1 MLEWLSVIK
10 SYLLVFV
17 SVGLILT
24 IFSLGIVKA
33 EIVNND
39 VNQRLNSY
47 VTKHGVVLDEKATN
61 NILQKCNTIQNQ
73 VTVLQANSSV
83 AVTKRLGAYS
93 NLQNEIRAIEL
104 RMMRQGVDA
113 SELDLFI
120 GKIQE
125 GQDNLTVAADNFG
138 TAADDIRLIDCQKR
152 PEQFKAGLTEL
163 KFLHKQLV
171 DTSAKLRILIE
182 KSPYTTFG
190 PLKSRLSL

>member
-1 MLEWLSVIK
+1 MIK
-10 SYLLVFV
+10 SFLLVFI
-17 SVGLILT
+17 SVGVILP
-24 IFSLGIVKA
+24 IFSIGIANA
-33 EIVNND
+33 EIVNSD
-39 VNQRLNSY
+39 VNQRLNAY
-47 VTKHGVVLDEKATN
+47 VSKYGVVLDEKATSDV
-61 NILQKCNTIQNQ
+61 LQKCTTIQNQ

-83 AVTKRLGAYS
+83 AVTKRLGTYS
-93 NLQNEIRAIEL
+93 NLQKEIRAIEL

-125 GQDNLTVAADNFG
+125 GQDRLTVAADNFG

-152 PEQFKAGLTEL
+152 PEQFKAGLNEL
-163 KFLHKQLV
+163 KSLHKQLV

-190 PLKSRLSL
+190 PLKGRLSL

>member
-1 MLEWLSVIK
+1 MLKWLTVIK
-10 SYLLVFV
+10 SYLLVFI
-17 SVGLILT
+17 SVGAILS
-24 IFSLGIVKA
+24 IFSVGVAKA
-33 EIVNND
+33 EIVNSD

-47 VTKHGVVLDEKATN
+47 VTKHGVVLDEKSTGD
-61 NILQKCNTIQNQ
+61 ILQKCTTIQNQ

-83 AVTKRLGAYS
+83 AVTKRLNTYS

-125 GQDNLTVAADNFG
+125 GQDSLTVAADNFG

-163 KFLHKQLV
+163 KSLHKQLV
-171 DTSAKLRILIE
+171 ETSSKLRMLIE